1 MSTRTRLTP
10 EDRRER
16 LLELGAAMI
25 GERPIDEFS
34 IDALARDAS
43 ISRGLLYHY
52 FGSKQDFVRAVL
64 RRMADGLFEATA
76 PVDNPDLDVRLTV
89 SIRAYLRWVQAN
101 LTGYVSFVQEAQRGN
116 NDVREIYL
124 GARAALTDRIFD
136 SCTPEELAAYGIADV
151 PRVRMFA
158 RSWGAMVEDVV
169 LNWINDP
176 QDSSE
181 DDIVESLT
189 RSLGGVLAAV
199 SA

>member
-10 EDRRER
+10 EDRREQ
-16 LLELGAAMI
+16 LLERGVAMI

-34 IDALARDAS
+34 IDALAHDAS

-76 PVDNPDLDVRLTV
+76 PVDSPDLEVRLNV
-89 SIRAYLRWVQAN
+89 SIRAYLQWVQAN

-116 NDVREIYL
+116 NEVREIYL
-124 GARAALTDRIFD
+124 AARAALTDRIFD
-136 SCTPEELAAYGIADV
+136 SCSPEELAAYGISDL

-158 RSWGAMVEDVV
+158 RSWAALVEDVV
-169 LNWINDP
+169 LNWISDP
-176 QDSSE
+176 QDLTE
-181 DDIVESLT
+181 DDVVASLT
-189 RSLGGVLAAV
+189 RSLGGVLGAV